1 MKKIIIPLLLLL
13 ALAIWGYTYK
23 KDEMRDLGMGAI
35 VDQTDKVVDKTS
47 DYVDDVTDYLGDA
60 TKDITKEAKRIH
72 KDVVETVK
80 EGAAEA
86 EIATKNAVAKVTNRK
101 LELPAR
107 LKHTPERIVEHT
119 GFTLSFNR
127 EHNNPNWAAWELTAE
142 EAKGT
147 LPRANDFESDPK
159 LPENHQVT
167 HADYTRSGYD
177 RGHMVPA
184 ADMKWDSKAMNDC
197 FYMSNICPQTHA
209 LNAGGWETLESAC
222 RRWAKQEG
230 SVYIV
235 CGPVYKGTK
244 HKTIGKDLKITVPEG
259 FFKVV
264 LSMREGKEK
273 AIGFY
278 YANSN
283 AKQTM
288 EQTATTVDEIEALT
302 GMDFFVNIDDRL
314 EERIESVF
322 SLKHWK

>member
-1 MKKIIIPLLLLL
+1 MKKIFFLLLLLL
-13 ALAIWGYTYK
+13 ALGIWGYTCK
-23 KDEMRDLGMGAI
+23 KDEMRDLGLGFV
-35 VDQTDKVVDKTS
+35 VDKTDKVVDDAS
-47 DYVDDVTDYLGDA
+47 SYVDDVTGYIDDA
-60 TKDITKEAKRIH
+60 AKDVTKEAKRIH
-72 KDVVETVK
+72 KDVVKSVK
-80 EGAAEA
+80 ESAADVESA
-86 EIATKNAVAKVTNRK
+86 AKQAVSKTSTRK
-101 LELPAR
+101 IELPGR
-107 LKHTPERIVEHT
+107 LKHTPERILEHT

-127 EHNNPNWAAWELTAE
+127 EHNNPNWVAWELTAD
-142 EAKGT
+142 EAAGE
-147 LPRANDFESDPK
+147 LPRANDFDPDPL

-167 HADYTRSGYD
+167 HADYTNSGYD

-184 ADMKWDSKAMNDC
+184 ADMKWSREAMNDC
-197 FYMSNICPQTHA
+197 FYMSNICPQTHT

-230 SVYIV
+230 AVYIV
-235 CGPVYKGTK
+235 CGPVYKGAK

-302 GMDFFVNIDDRL
+302 GMDFFVNINDKL
-314 EERIESVF
+314 EERIESTC
-322 SLKHWK
+322 SLKQWK